1 MKIKVSV
8 YATLREKLGWKSKEV
23 EVKENTTVRDVLEK
37 LPDLSGKVLNK
48 SGELV
53 EGMVVLLNGLN
64 IKGLEGLNTKVKDGD
79 EIDIFPPAGGG

>member
-1 MKIKVSV
+1 MKVKVSV

-23 EVKENTTVRDVLEK
+23 EVEENTTVRDVLEK
-37 LPDLSGKVLNK
+37 LPDLSGKVFNK